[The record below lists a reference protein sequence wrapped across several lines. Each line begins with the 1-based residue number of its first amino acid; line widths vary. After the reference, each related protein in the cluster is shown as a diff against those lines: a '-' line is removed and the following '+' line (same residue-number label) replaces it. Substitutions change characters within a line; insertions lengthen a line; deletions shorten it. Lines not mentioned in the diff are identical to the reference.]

1 MSRLAVALLACTML
15 AGSAWAAEHPQ
26 PGPRDRRIRTV
37 PYQADNVVEMHGTVG
52 DTLTIQFEPTVT
64 HIDVAA
70 SDRDKEHIDIA
81 PSEPVL
87 FVKPK
92 IALPM
97 QSMFVKTTRADGS
110 IRLYSFRWDAVER
123 SNDASDADAT
133 FVVRFTYA
141 GEEAAARAAEWRKGA
156 AARAAWRAEHT
167 AQLAMATQTPVC
179 SNERYVGQGDR
190 SLVPQSVCDDGATTR
205 LRFAGNTRL
214 PAVYMIA
221 PDGKEA
227 LTNYS
232 VENGTIIIHQT
243 NPHFRLR
250 DGDTVLDIWN
260 KAWSPVGTNPGS
272 GTTSSDVVRVLK
284 VRTP

>member
-1 MSRLAVALLACTML
+1 MSRLALALLACTTL
-15 AGSAWAAEHPQ
+15 AGPALASEHPQ
-26 PGPRDRRIRTV
+26 PGLHDRRIRTV
-37 PYQADNVVEMHGTVG
+37 PYQADNVVEMHGTIG
-52 DTLTIQFEPTVT
+52 DTLTIQFEKTVT

-87 FVKPK
+87 FLKPK
-92 IALPM
+92 VALPM
-97 QSMFVKTTRADGS
+97 QSLFVKTTRADGS
-110 IRLYSFRWDAVER
+110 IRLYTFRWDAVER
-123 SNDASDADAT
+123 SNEASEADAT
-133 FVVRFTYA
+133 FLVRFTYA

-156 AARAAWRAEHT
+156 AARAAWRAEHA
-167 AQLAMATQTPVC
+167 AQLAMATQIVSC

-190 SLVPQSVCDDGATTR
+190 SLVPQSICDDGSTTR
-205 LRFAGNTRL
+205 LHFAGNTRL

-232 VENGTIIIHQT
+232 VENGMISIHQT

-260 KAWSPVGTNPGS
+260 KAWSPVGNNPGT
-272 GTTSSDVVRVLK
+272 GTTSPDVVRVLK